1 MKSQASRIYY
11 QLSNAFQCKKTQVVT
26 IIFCFF
32 FLRDTD
38 VGFTMNI
45 CIHATDDFDGE
56 EMPEIPA
63 PEKEEDFTREEIT
76 EALSVLYAVELRIL
90 EL

>member
-1 MKSQASRIYY
+1 
-11 QLSNAFQCKKTQVVT
+11 
-26 IIFCFF
+26 
-32 FLRDTD
+32 
-38 VGFTMNI
+38 MNI